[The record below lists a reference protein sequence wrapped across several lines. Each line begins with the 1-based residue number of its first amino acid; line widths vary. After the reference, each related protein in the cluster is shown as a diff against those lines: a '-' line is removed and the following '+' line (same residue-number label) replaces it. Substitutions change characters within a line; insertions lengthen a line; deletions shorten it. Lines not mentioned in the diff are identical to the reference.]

1 MRNPQE
7 IGQEIVEIAEGSGEN
22 LDEMIV
28 QGMIDEMTEIT
39 DPREIGEIWIEV
51 VKTRKAL
58 LDWMASR

>member
-28 QGMIDEMTEIT
+28 QGMIGWMKEIT

-51 VKTRKAL
+51 VETRKAL